1 MKEIINKYIDTFK
14 VTKVKIMN
22 KIKFENNPMIIH
34 LPEGAGYVRDD
45 YAKETFNK
53 VRIDFEIYKEQEVF
67 TILVDDFLYIG
78 ADGKLI
84 DNEEKKARFG
94 KDRRNKKGEIL
105 QEYSSI
111 FARAMMVAAK
121 IIEGE
126 IKISD
131 EINKIEDWFKVY
143 SYTILLLNCCEYLS
157 IYLARKSHLC
167 FSSEFSEVCVKI
179 NFNLLLRYIKW
190 KYAISRGFDIRARK
204 T

>member
-1 MKEIINKYIDTFK
+1 MKEIIDKYIDTFK

-22 KIKFENNPMIIH
+22 KIEFENNPMIIH

-45 YAKETFNK
+45 YGKETF
-53 VRIDFEIYKEQEVF
+53 RRIQIDFEIYKEQEVF
-67 TILVDDFLYIG
+67 TVLVDDFLYIG

-105 QEYSSI
+105 QGYSSI

-131 EINKIEDWFKVY
+131 EINKIED
-143 SYTILLLNCCEYLS
+143 
-157 IYLARKSHLC
+157 
-167 FSSEFSEVCVKI
+167 
-179 NFNLLLRYIKW
+179 
-190 KYAISRGFDIRARK
+190 
-204 T
+204 